1 MGEFSD
7 DDDDF
12 NNFDLGAAI
21 ASAKQQPAYQPPPS
35 QQQTGVTPSFR
46 NTNISH
52 EPSINMQVDGGS
64 ATKRS
69 STNPYNTTTPGSNK
83 KLKSTEPSTN
93 NTTNSDSPS
102 NNLNNDNDE
111 PIIPETFK
119 SSMVQTLT
127 NQFGLSTFRSGQ
139 LNVLYSLLD
148 GGGKDTCV
156 FWATG

>member
-21 ASAKQQPAYQPPPS
+21 ASAKQQQPYQPPP
-35 QQQTGVTPSFR
+35 QQASGATPSFR

-52 EPSINMQVDGGS
+52 EPNDMQVDTGS

-83 KLKSTEPSTN
+83 KLKSTESTTN
-93 NTTNSDSPS
+93 NNSNSEPSSPS
-102 NNLNNDNDE
+102 SDINDNE
-111 PIIPETFK
+111 PIPIPEAFK

>member
-7 DDDDF
+7 DDNDDF
-12 NNFDLGAAI
+12 NNFDLGAAV
-21 ASAKQQPAYQPPPS
+21 ASAKQQSYQPP
-35 QQQTGVTPSFR
+35 QQQTGATPSFR

-52 EPSINMQVDGGS
+52 EPSAMQVDGGS

-83 KLKSTEPSTN
+83 KLKSTEPFA
-93 NTTNSDSPS
+93 NSNSNSKPSSPPS
-102 NNLNNDNDE
+102 NLDNDNDE
-111 PIIPETFK
+111 PITIPETFK

>member
-35 QQQTGVTPSFR
+35 QQQTGATPSFR

-52 EPSINMQVDGGS
+52 EPSDMEVDAGS

-83 KLKSTEPSTN
+83 KLKSTESTN
-93 NTTNSDSPS
+93 DSNSDSPS
-102 NNLNNDNDE
+102 NNLDNDNDE
-111 PIIPETFK
+111 PITIPETFK

-127 NQFGLSTFRSGQ
+127 NHFGLSTFRSGQ

>member
-12 NNFDLGAAI
+12 NNFDLASAV
-21 ASAKQQPAYQPPPS
+21 ASAKQQPYQPPPS
-35 QQQTGVTPSFR
+35 QQQTGATPSFR
-46 NTNISH
+46 NANISH
-52 EPSINMQVDGGS
+52 EPSAMQVDGGS

-83 KLKSTEPSTN
+83 KLKSTESTN
-93 NTTNSDSPS
+93 DPNSDSPS

-111 PIIPETFK
+111 PITIPQNFK
-119 SSMVQTLT
+119 TSMTSTLS
-127 NQFGLSTFRSGQ
+127 NHFGLSTFRSGQ

>member
-21 ASAKQQPAYQPPPS
+21 ASAKQQPYQPPS
-35 QQQTGVTPSFR
+35 QQQTGATPSFR

-52 EPSINMQVDGGS
+52 EPSNNMQVDGGS

-83 KLKSTEPSTN
+83 KLKSTESSAN
-93 NTTNSDSPS
+93 NTSNDQPSSPPSD
-102 NNLNNDNDE
+102 LNDNDDK
-111 PIIPETFK
+111 PIVPETFK
-119 SSMVQTLT
+119 TSMTSTLT
-127 NQFGLSTFRSGQ
+127 NHFGLSTFRSGQ

-148 GGGKDTCV
+148 GAGKDTCV